1 MAEGVGHGGGDMLQM
16 MDFVAAIRGGS
27 EPPIGVHEAM
37 DMTLPG
43 LLSQQSIREGG
54 RWLGR
59 PRFEGVVGGLWACRP
74 GTYREQAIRVRP
86 ARPSQQALGII
97 F

>member
-1 MAEGVGHGGGDMLQM
+1 MDLEDLAERFTPPLWQVYGQMAEGVGHGGGDMMQM

-54 RWLGR
+54 RWLDV
-59 PRFEGVVGGLWACRP
+59 PDS
-74 GTYREQAIRVRP
+74 REW
-86 ARPSQQALGII
+86 
-97 F
+97 